1 MIIKVF
7 PLVTGVDIIAELLPH
22 LDSSDFYS
30 IKNPMQMYM
39 EQTGGQMKGG
49 LVPAFMPYID
59 ISSDDVVKLYKDKLL
74 YQPLEPVEGVKQNYN
89 TMFGSGIVVPP
100 QGIIC

>member
-22 LDSSDFYS
+22 EESREFYS

-39 EQTGGQMKGG
+39 EQAGGQMKGG

-59 ISSDDVVKLYKDKLL
+59 ISSDDVIKLYKDKLL
-74 YQPLEPVEGVKQNYN
+74 YQPLEPVDSVKQNYN